1 MMYRRYFWTAAV
13 LVGLVSVTV
22 LAVGRRSTSS
32 GASREIPVVRVK
44 RGRLD
49 FNVHT
54 SGELRPS
61 RTTMLTAPPIGGG
74 ALQIIRLARTGS
86 VVRKGD
92 VIIQFDPSEQ
102 EYKLEQSQS
111 EQKQAELE
119 ILQARTRVALQAAQ
133 DKVDLLKA
141 RFDVRGAEL
150 DVEQNELRSKI
161 DAQKN
166 QLKLEQAR
174 RALAQLEQ
182 DVQSHTAS
190 GRAALAVTE
199 ERSNKARLT
208 MTQAL
213 RNIEAMS
220 VRAPMDGI
228 VAIEVSREGDEM
240 PGGAVADYREGDQT
254 QPGSVIAQVLDPT
267 LVEIHAKVDERD
279 RMKIKPG
286 QSADVRLDAL
296 PGKTFRGTV
305 KTVGGMVPGNFWEPQ
320 VSNKFETV
328 IEFSGNDLQLR
339 AGLTAQVLLL
349 GEVRENVVSVPLQ
362 AVFIKN
368 GKRVIFVRNGA
379 FEARE
384 VHVQAETESRAMIE
398 GIAPDAEVALVDPT
412 ALQQPVGTVGG
423 EPVIGAAP

>member
-1 MMYRRYFWTAAV
+1 MMDRRYFWAAAV
-13 LVGLVSVTV
+13 LVGSVSVTL
-22 LAVGRRSTSS
+22 LAVRRRSTSS
-32 GASREIPVVRVK
+32 GASKEIPVVRVK
-44 RGRLD
+44 RGKLD

-54 SGELRPS
+54 SGELWPS

-74 ALQIIRLARTGS
+74 TLQIIRLARTGS

-92 VIIQFDPSEQ
+92 VVIQFDPSEQ

-133 DKVDLLKA
+133 DKVELLKA
-141 RFDVRGAEL
+141 RFDVRDAEL
-150 DVEQNELRSKI
+150 DVEQNELLSTI

-166 QLKLEQAR
+166 QLKLEQTR

-182 DVQSHTAS
+182 DVQSHSAS
-190 GRAALAVTE
+190 GRAQLAVSE
-199 ERSNKARLT
+199 EINNKARLT

-213 RNIEAMS
+213 RNIDAMS

-228 VAIEVSREGDEM
+228 VAIEVNGEADEM
-240 PGGAVADYREGDQT
+240 GGGAGADYREGDQT

-267 LVEIHAKVDERD
+267 VVEIHAKVDERD

-412 ALQQPVGTVGG
+412 APQQSVETAGG
-423 EPVIGAAP
+423 EPVIGAGP